1 MRKVTRKTR
10 KRHRLGDRVAKFS
23 PNPRKEEALQVIRE
37 GATKEEVMRR
47 FGVSDTTALRWLKEA
62 KGGPPAKT
70 SGKKAGGITPLGTVV
85 IPQTGVAVFTVGQDQ
100 VNLFPEDLFKC
111 YDEYRDMRGLINW
124 QSDFSSTIREGTK
137 MYRAVM
143 CKLLG
148 GNKDE

>member
-1 MRKVTRKTR
+1 M
-10 KRHRLGDRVAKFS
+10 AKFS
-23 PNPRKEEALQVIRE
+23 PHPHKEEALQAIRE

-47 FGVSDTTALRWLKEA
+47 FGVSDTTAIRWLKEA
-62 KGGPPAKT
+62 KEGPPAAKT
-70 SGKKAGGITPLGTVV
+70 SGRKAGGITPLGTVV

-111 YDEYRDMRGLINW
+111 YDEYRDMRDLIAW
-124 QSDFSSTIREGTK
+124 KSDFSSTIREGTK

-148 GNKDE
+148 GNKNE

>member
-1 MRKVTRKTR
+1 M
-10 KRHRLGDRVAKFS
+10 FQPS
-23 PNPRKEEALQVIRE
+23 PHKEEAIQALRE
-37 GATKEEVMRR
+37 GTSPQECMKR
-47 FGVSDTTALRWLKEA
+47 FGLSRATTMRYQKELKE
-62 KGGPPAKT
+62 GPKPAKAQGT
-70 SGKKAGGITPLGTVV
+70 KAGGITPLGTVV

-111 YDEYRDMRGLINW
+111 YDEYRDMRGLIDW

-148 GNKDE
+148 GNKNE